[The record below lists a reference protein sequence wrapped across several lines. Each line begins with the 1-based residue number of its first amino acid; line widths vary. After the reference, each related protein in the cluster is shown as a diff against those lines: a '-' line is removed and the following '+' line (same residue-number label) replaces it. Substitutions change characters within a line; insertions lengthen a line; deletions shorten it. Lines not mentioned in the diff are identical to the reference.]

1 MPRFF
6 VDSESINGNIITLN
20 ANDSKHI
27 KTVLRSKI
35 GEKVTVCDKNGLD
48 YLCELVSL
56 NSEVTAKII
65 NKTENISEP
74 KTKIT
79 LFQGLPK
86 ADKMELI
93 IQKSV
98 ELGINSIV
106 PIKTSRTIVK
116 LENNA
121 DKKLQRWQ
129 KISEAAAKQSERGK
143 IPKIENILNFKEA
156 IKYAIL
162 NFDDVIIAYENEHK
176 NRIREFI
183 SNFSGKSIA
192 VFVGAEGGF
201 EEDEIEYAKENNVK
215 IITLGN
221 RILRTETAGFTI
233 LTILLYEL
241 E

>member
-35 GEKVTVCDKNGLD
+35 GEKIVICDKNGLD

>member
-35 GEKVTVCDKNGLD
+35 GEKIVICDKNGLD

-162 NFDDVIIAYENEHK
+162 NFDNVIIAYENEHK